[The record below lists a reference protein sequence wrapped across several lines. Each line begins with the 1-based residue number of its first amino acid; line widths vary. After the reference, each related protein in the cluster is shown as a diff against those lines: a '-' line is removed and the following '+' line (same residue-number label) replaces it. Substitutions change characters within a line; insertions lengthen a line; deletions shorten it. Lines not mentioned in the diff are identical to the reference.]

1 VSADSSASAQQPR
14 GTAGEITTPR
24 VLFAR
29 QAIVDRRGRVAGYE
43 LLYRGERDEMGR
55 IPDAEHATCAV
66 LVGAFAEVGFSAA
79 VGAATAFL
87 NVTERFLQEVDP
99 LPMEPERTVLE
110 LLEDEAPSPEL
121 LARLRSLRAEGFRI
135 ALDDFVPT
143 ATNLAFLD
151 VADLVKVDLRAH
163 DRPTA
168 ERLMSTLAGRGLTVV
183 AEKVEDQAEADWSAA
198 AGAQLF
204 QGFFYCKPVELAG
217 DELRAASLS
226 RLRAAAGLTSPDAG
240 VDEIEAALRTDPSLS
255 LRLLRY
261 LNSAALSL
269 SHRVSSIRQGVMLLG
284 PRTVRQWALVLLLG
298 GVGEQRGPLLS
309 TALARARTCEMIANA
324 RGAADPEAWFSV
336 GLLSVSDVIAGRT
349 MEEVVGELP
358 LDEDIVAALLWR
370 HGPKG
375 EALAAAIACER
386 GQIPVLDPTL
396 VMAAY
401 ADAVAWAD
409 AHAVV
414 T

>member
-1 VSADSSASAQQPR
+1 VSAEAAAEP
-14 GTAGEITTPR
+14 AAPR

-43 LLYRGERDEMGR
+43 LLYRGKRDEAGQ

-66 LVGAFAEVGFSAA
+66 LVGAFAEVGFGAA

-87 NVTERFLQEVDP
+87 NVTERFLREVDP

-110 LLEDEAPSPEL
+110 LLEDAAPSPAL
-121 LARLRSLRAEGFRI
+121 LDRLRALRADGYRV

-143 ATNLAFLD
+143 EANAAFLD
-151 VADLVKVDLRAH
+151 LADLVKVDLRAH

-168 ERLMSTLAGRGLTVV
+168 EQLMHGLAARGLTVV

-198 AGAQLF
+198 AGAELF

-240 VDEIEAALRTDPSLS
+240 IDEIEEALRTDPELS

-269 SHRVSSIRQGVMLLG
+269 SRRVSSIRQGVMLLG
-284 PRTVRQWALVLLLG
+284 PRTVRQWALVLLMG
-298 GVGEQRGPLLS
+298 GVGEQRGPLLT
-309 TALARARTCEMIANA
+309 TALARARTCEMVAHA
-324 RGAADPEAWFSV
+324 RGASDPDAWFSA
-336 GLLSVSDVIAGRT
+336 GLLSVSDVLAGRT
-349 MEEVVGELP
+349 MEEVVAELP
-358 LDEDIVAALLWR
+358 LDEDIVSALLWR
-370 HGPKG
+370 HGAKG

-386 GQIPVLDPTL
+386 GQIPVLDPAL
-396 VMAAY
+396 VLAAY

-414 T
+414 S

>member
-1 VSADSSASAQQPR
+1 MSAEAVQVMGS
-14 GTAGEITTPR
+14 PR

-29 QAIVDRRGRVAGYE
+29 QAIVDRRGRLAGYE
-43 LLYRGERDEMGR
+43 LLYRGERDEAGR

-66 LVGAFAEVGFSAA
+66 LVGAFAEVGFEAA
-79 VGAATAFL
+79 VGASTAFI
-87 NVTERFLQEVDP
+87 NVTERFLREIDP
-99 LPMEPERTVLE
+99 LPLDPDRTVLE
-110 LLEDEAPSPEL
+110 LLEDEAPSPAL
-121 LARLRSLRAEGFRI
+121 LERLRMLRAQGFRI

-143 ATNLAFLD
+143 EANAAFLD

-168 ERLMSTLAGRGLTVV
+168 EKLIAALAARGLTVV
-183 AEKVEDQAEADWSAA
+183 AEKVEDQDEADWSAA
-198 AGAQLF
+198 AGAELF

-217 DELRAASLS
+217 EELRATSLS
-226 RLRAAAGLTSPDAG
+226 RLRAAAGLTSPGAG
-240 VDEIEAALRTDPSLS
+240 VDEIEEALRIDPGLT

-269 SHRVSSIRQGVMLLG
+269 SRRVSSVRQGVMLLG
-284 PRTVRQWALVLLLG
+284 PPTVRQWALVLLLG
-298 GVGEQRGPLLS
+298 GVGEQRGPLLA
-309 TALARARTCEMIANA
+309 TALTRARTCETVAKA
-324 RGAADPEAWFSV
+324 KGAADPDAWFSV
-336 GLLSVSDVIAGRT
+336 GLLSVCDVLAGRA
-349 MEEVVGELP
+349 MEEVVAELP
-358 LDEDIVAALLWR
+358 LERDVVDALLSR
-370 HGPKG
+370 QGAKG

-386 GQIPVLDPTL
+386 GDLPAVDEAL

-409 AHAVV
+409 THAVL

>member
-1 VSADSSASAQQPR
+1 MSAEPAEL
-14 GTAGEITTPR
+14 TAPR

-43 LLYRGERDEMGR
+43 LLYRGWRNEAGE

-66 LVGAFAEVGFSAA
+66 LVGAFAEVGFGAA

-87 NVTERFLQEVDP
+87 NVTERFLREVDP
-99 LPMEPERTVLE
+99 LPMAPERTVLE
-110 LLEDEAPSPEL
+110 LLEDEAPSQDL
-121 LARLRSLRAEGFRI
+121 LDRLRALRAEGFRI

-143 ATNLAFLD
+143 EANAAFLD

-168 ERLMSTLAGRGLTVV
+168 EQLMRGLAARGLTVV

-198 AGAQLF
+198 AGAELF

-226 RLRAAAGLTSPDAG
+226 RLRAAAGLTSPAAG
-240 VDEIEAALRTDPSLS
+240 VDEIEAALRTDPELS

-269 SHRVSSIRQGVMLLG
+269 SHRVSSIRHGVMLLG
-284 PRTVRQWALVLLLG
+284 PRTVRQWALVLLMG

-309 TALARARTCEMIANA
+309 TALARARTCEMIAHA
-324 RGAADPEAWFSV
+324 QGAADPDAWFSA
-336 GLLSVSDVIAGRT
+336 GLLSVSDVLAGRT
-349 MEEVVGELP
+349 MEEVVAELP
-358 LDEDIVAALLWR
+358 LDEDIASALLWR
-370 HGPKG
+370 HGAKG

-386 GQIPVLDPTL
+386 GQLPALDPSL
-396 VMAAY
+396 VLAAY
-401 ADAVAWAD
+401 ADAVVWAD

-414 T
+414 S